1 MYSEIVKATH
11 NGGEQDPMANIARRS
26 DTALDPFFASPLA
39 LFEDMVNRFFNEPVS
54 ARPWYPAVDIAENEN
69 EIVLTAD
76 IPGVKMDDIEL
87 KVENGT
93 LTISGSRE
101 FQKQEQKGGYHRIE
115 RSYGSFHRAFT
126 LPDSVDT
133 DKIEASY
140 EDGVLKITLP
150 KKELAKPKTVKIALK
165 K

>member
-1 MYSEIVKATH
+1 
-11 NGGEQDPMANIARRS
+11 MANIARRT
-26 DTALDPFFASPLA
+26 DTALDPFFSSPLA
-39 LFEDMVNRFFNEPVS
+39 LFEDMVSRFFNEPVS

-76 IPGVKMDDIEL
+76 VPGVKMDDIEV

-93 LTISGSRE
+93 LSISGSRE
-101 FQKQEQKGGYHRIE
+101 FQKQEEKGGYHRIE

-126 LPDSVDT
+126 LPESVDT
-133 DKIEASY
+133 DKVEANY
-140 EDGVLKITLP
+140 EDGVLKVTLP
-150 KKELAKPKTVKIALK
+150 KKEVAKPKTVKISLK

>member
-1 MYSEIVKATH
+1 
-11 NGGEQDPMANIARRS
+11 MANITRRS
-26 DTALDPFFASPLA
+26 DLAKLDPFFSSPLA
-39 LFEDMVNRFFNEPVS
+39 LFEDMVNRFFSEPVS

-76 IPGVKMDDIEL
+76 IPGVKMEDIEL
-87 KVENGT
+87 KIENGT

-101 FQKQEQKGGYHRIE
+101 FKKEEKEGGYHRIE

-126 LPDSVDT
+126 LPDTVDT
-133 DKIEASY
+133 DKIEATY
-140 EDGVLKITLP
+140 EDGVLKVVLP
-150 KKELAKPKTVKIALK
+150 KKEVAKPKTVKIAVK